1 MFVPKLPAIVLDSAV
16 EPADRVSAIDFVN
29 RVNWL
34 FIRRLGYRCDGRGIS
49 AGQRDAP
56 HPWRQSRQGRDSRF
70 FQEQCPYVV
79 PGVSRQALNP
89 IVDPDDDDGVIVR
102 YHNLLVRHAA
112 QATSPRIVAGQV
124 VAGPADTPELWV
136 YSAMTDRLRRTES
149 GWRIFERRVGP
160 TSMNDQLGPAAFQPR
175 LYGPVRVPGDKLVT
189 STPLRC
195 ASRHSSVQ
203 VAPLRRP
210 ATGF

>member
-16 EPADRVSAIDFVN
+16 EPADRVSAIDFIN

-34 FIRRLGYRCDGRGIS
+34 FDAWDIDAMVEAFLPDSVTHHTHGINLGQAETR
-49 AGQRDAP
+49 
-56 HPWRQSRQGRDSRF
+56 RF
-70 FQEQCPYVV
+70 FQEQSSYVV

-102 YHNLLVRHAA
+102 YHNLLVRYSA

-124 VAGPADTPELWV
+124 VTGSADMPAIWL

-160 TSMNDQLGPAAFQPR
+160 TSMNDQLGPTASNRGYMDPYASQAA
-175 LYGPVRVPGDKLVT
+175 T
-189 STPLRC
+189 W
-195 ASRHSSVQ
+195 
-203 VAPLRRP
+203 
-210 ATGF
+210 

>member
-1 MFVPKLPAIVLDSAV
+1 VDA
-16 EPADRVSAIDFVN
+16 ADRVSAIDFIN

-34 FIRRLGYRCDGRGIS
+34 FDAWDIDAMVEAFLPDSVMHHTHGVSRGK
-49 AGQRDAP
+49 AETR
-56 HPWRQSRQGRDSRF
+56 RF
-70 FQEQCPYVV
+70 FQEQSPYVV

-102 YHNLLVRHAA
+102 YHNLLVRHTA

-124 VAGPADTPELWV
+124 VAGAVDMPELWV

-160 TSMNDQLGPAAFQPR
+160 TSMSDQLGSAA
-175 LYGPVRVPGDKLVT
+175 
-189 STPLRC
+189 S
-195 ASRHSSVQ
+195 
-203 VAPLRRP
+203 
-210 ATGF
+210 

>member
-16 EPADRVSAIDFVN
+16 EPADRVSAIDFIN

-34 FIRRLGYRCDGRGIS
+34 F
-49 AGQRDAP
+49 DAWDIDAMVEAFLP
-56 HPWRQSRQGRDSRF
+56 DSVTHHTHGVSHGKAETRRF

-102 YHNLLVRHAA
+102 YHNLLVRHLA

-124 VAGPADTPELWV
+124 VAGPADMPQLWV

-160 TSMNDQLGPAAFQPR
+160 TSMNDQLGSAASNRGYMDP
-175 LYGPVRVPGDKLVT
+175 Y
-189 STPLRC
+189 
-195 ASRHSSVQ
+195 ASQ
-203 VAPLRRP
+203 A
-210 ATGF
+210 ANW